1 MRKVFKLAAKNQDS
15 KILAM
20 NSFAKDLSAILR
32 EHPENL
38 TSLAKKAGISRP
50 SLYDLIN
57 GKNLPRPT
65 TLGNL
70 IDALDLSEKVAQNLR
85 DAHRP
90 ERLRTTRKEQD
101 ILLREKETLLSEIS
115 DLLLQKGHE
124 ISRSNHSGGPDL
136 ILRSGSRRTPLHVT
150 PRLTDHPNALG
161 HLLNAMH
168 GLSASAGYVCVPKL
182 APTDRS
188 YLPLFSKYGVKIL
201 TPKNLLREL
210 K

>member
-1 MRKVFKLAAKNQDS
+1 
-15 KILAM
+15 M
-20 NSFAKDLSAILR
+20 NSFADDLAAILR

-38 TSLAKKAGISRP
+38 TDLAQKACISRP

-70 IDALDLSEKVAQNLR
+70 ITALELSEKAAQKLH
-85 DAHRP
+85 DAHRS
-90 ERLRTTRKEQD
+90 ERLRTNRKEQD
-101 ILLREKETLLSEIS
+101 ILLKEKKILLSEIS

-136 ILRSGSRRTPLHVT
+136 ILRSGSRRIPLHVT
-150 PRLTDHPNALG
+150 SRLIEHPAVLG
-161 HLLNAMH
+161 HLLEAMH
-168 GLSASAGYVCVPKL
+168 NLSTSTGYACVPKL
-182 APTDRS
+182 THEDRF
-188 YLPLFSKYGVKIL
+188 YLPLFAKYGVKIL
-201 TPKNLLREL
+201 THKNLLREL

>member
-1 MRKVFKLAAKNQDS
+1 
-15 KILAM
+15 M
-20 NSFAKDLSAILR
+20 NSFADDLAAILR

-38 TSLAKKAGISRP
+38 TTLAKKTGISRP

-57 GKNLPRPT
+57 GKNLPRPA

-70 IDALDLSEKVAQNLR
+70 ITALDLSEKAAQSLH
-85 DAHRP
+85 DAHRS

-101 ILLREKETLLSEIS
+101 ILLREKKFLLSEIS

-136 ILRSGSRRTPLHVT
+136 ILRSGSRRIPLHVS
-150 PRLTDHPNALG
+150 PRLTEHPAVLG
-161 HLLNAMH
+161 HLLTAMH
-168 GLSASAGYVCVPKL
+168 SLSTSTGYACVPKL
-182 APTDRS
+182 TQTDRS
-188 YLPLFSKYGVKIL
+188 YLPLYSKYGVKIL
-201 TPKNLLREL
+201 TQKNLLREL

>member
-1 MRKVFKLAAKNQDS
+1 
-15 KILAM
+15 M
-20 NSFAKDLSAILR
+20 NSFAKDLSVILR
-32 EHPENL
+32 EHPDNL

-70 IDALDLSEKVAQNLR
+70 IDALDLSEKTAQNLR
-85 DAHRP
+85 DAHRS

-101 ILLREKETLLSEIS
+101 ILLRVKKTLLSEIS

-136 ILRSGSRRTPLHVT
+136 ILRSGSRRIPVHVS
-150 PRLTDHPNALG
+150 PRLTEHPTVLG
-161 HLLNAMH
+161 HLLDAMH
-168 GLSASAGYVCVPKL
+168 SLSTSRGYACVPKL
-182 APTDRS
+182 TQADRS
-188 YLPLFSKYGVKIL
+188 YLPLYSKYGLKIL

>member
-1 MRKVFKLAAKNQDS
+1 
-15 KILAM
+15 M

-57 GKNLPRPT
+57 GKNLPRPS

-70 IDALDLSEKVAQNLR
+70 IDALDLSEKVSQDLH
-85 DAHRP
+85 DAHRS

-101 ILLREKETLLSEIS
+101 ILLREKKILLSEIS

-124 ISRSNHSGGPDL
+124 ISRSNYSGGPDL
-136 ILRSGSRRTPLHVT
+136 ILRSESCRIPLHVS
-150 PRLTDHPNALG
+150 PRLTEHPTVLG
-161 HLLNAMH
+161 HLLDAMH
-168 GLSASAGYVCVPKL
+168 SLSTSTGYACVPKL
-182 APTDRS
+182 APSDRS

>member
-1 MRKVFKLAAKNQDS
+1 
-15 KILAM
+15 M

-32 EHPENL
+32 EHPDNL

-70 IDALDLSEKVAQNLR
+70 IDALDLSEKAAQNLR
-85 DAHRP
+85 DAHRS

-101 ILLREKETLLSEIS
+101 ILLREKKTLLSEIS

>member
-1 MRKVFKLAAKNQDS
+1 MRKVFLLAQQHSDTNN
-15 KILAM
+15 LVM
-20 NSFAKDLSAILR
+20 NSFADDLSTILR

-38 TSLAKKAGISRP
+38 TALAKKAGISRP

-65 TLGNL
+65 TLDNL
-70 IDALDLSEKVAQNLR
+70 IAALDLSEKAAQNLH
-85 DAHRP
+85 DAHRS
-90 ERLRTTRKEQD
+90 ERLRTTRKEQET
-101 ILLREKETLLSEIS
+101 LLREKKTLLSEVS

-136 ILRSGSRRTPLHVT
+136 ILRSGSRRIPLHIS
-150 PRLTDHPNALG
+150 PLLTEHPTVLG
-161 HLLNAMH
+161 HLLDTMH
-168 GLSASAGYVCVPKL
+168 TLSTPTGYACVPKL
-182 APTDRS
+182 TQADRS
-188 YLPLFSKYGVKIL
+188 YLPLYSKYGVKIL

>member
-1 MRKVFKLAAKNQDS
+1 
-15 KILAM
+15 M
-20 NSFAKDLSAILR
+20 NSFSNDLAAILR
-32 EHPENL
+32 EHPQNL
-38 TSLAKKAGISRP
+38 TILARKAGISRP

-65 TLGNL
+65 TLNNL
-70 IDALDLSEKVAQNLR
+70 IAALGLSEKAAQKLH
-85 DAHRP
+85 DAHRS

-101 ILLREKETLLSEIS
+101 FLFREKKTLLSEIS
-115 DLLLQKGHE
+115 NMLLQKGHE
-124 ISRSNHSGGPDL
+124 ISRSKHSGGPDL
-136 ILRSGSRRTPLHVT
+136 ILRSGSRRIPLHVS

-182 APTDRS
+182 TPTDRS

-201 TPKNLLREL
+201 TPNNLLREL

>member
-1 MRKVFKLAAKNQDS
+1 
-15 KILAM
+15 M
-20 NSFAKDLSAILR
+20 NSFADDLAAILR
-32 EHPENL
+32 EYPENL
-38 TSLAKKAGISRP
+38 TTLAKKTGISRP

-57 GKNLPRPT
+57 GKNLPRPA

-70 IDALDLSEKVAQNLR
+70 ITALDLSDKAAQSLH
-85 DAHRP
+85 DAHRS

-101 ILLREKETLLSEIS
+101 ILLREKKFLLSEVS

-136 ILRSGSRRTPLHVT
+136 ILRSGSRRIPLHVS
-150 PRLTDHPNALG
+150 PRLTEHPTVLG

-168 GLSASAGYVCVPKL
+168 SLSTSTGYACVHKL
-182 APTDRS
+182 TQADRS
-188 YLPLFSKYGVKIL
+188 YQPLYSKYGVKIL